1 MEDRIA
7 VDGKVYFL
15 RTEKEKNTIVT
26 HFVLEENESEKQLF
40 TLKHKKS
47 KKENLMKFH
56 KKALALFFKALQKKE
71 PISEESL
78 KKLKNDGES
87 EQPLE
92 KNELTDEKNSA
103 FEELC
108 SKSLRKE
115 VFACFV
121 LKNDDLFNYIR
132 EESSAESENLI
143 IQVSAMVDFIRDN
156 KKIEHLIGKWHTV
169 VEVYDVFQ
177 MYCREIA
184 DESILVIVS
193 SRDLPVGSMMKINEE
208 TKEIVEKAF
217 LNHVG

>member
-7 VDGKVYFL
+7 VEGKVYFL

-26 HFVLEENESEKQLF
+26 HFVLDENGSEKQLF

-56 KKALALFFKALQKKE
+56 KKALTLFFKALQKKE

-78 KKLKNDGES
+78 KKLKNDVEI

-92 KNELTDEKNSA
+92 RDESTDEKNSA

-115 VFACFV
+115 VYACFV

-132 EESSAESENLI
+132 EESKIEAENLI
-143 IQVSAMVDFIRDN
+143 TQVSAMVDFIRDN
-156 KKIEHLIGKWHTV
+156 KKIEDLIGRWHTV
-169 VEVYDVFQ
+169 VEVYDIFQ

-208 TKEIVEKAF
+208 TKEIVEKEF
-217 LNHVG
+217 LNHIG

>member
-1 MEDRIA
+1 
-7 VDGKVYFL
+7 L
-15 RTEKEKNTIVT
+15 T
-26 HFVLEENESEKQLF
+26 
-40 TLKHKKS
+40 
-47 KKENLMKFH
+47 
-56 KKALALFFKALQKKE
+56 LFFKALQKKE

-78 KKLKNDGES
+78 KKLKNDVEI

-92 KNELTDEKNSA
+92 RDESTDEKNSA

-115 VFACFV
+115 VYACFV

-132 EESSAESENLI
+132 EESKIEAENLI
-143 IQVSAMVDFIRDN
+143 TQVSAMVDFIRDN
-156 KKIEHLIGKWHTV
+156 KKVEHLIGRWHTV
-169 VEVYDVFQ
+169 VEVYDIFQ

-208 TKEIVEKAF
+208 TKEIVEKEF
-217 LNHVG
+217 LNYIG

>member
-7 VDGKVYFL
+7 VEGKVYFL

-26 HFVLEENESEKQLF
+26 HFVLEENGSEKQLF

-56 KKALALFFKALQKKE
+56 KKALTLFFKALQKKE

-78 KKLKNDGES
+78 KKLKNDVEI

-92 KNELTDEKNSA
+92 RDESTDEKNSA

-115 VFACFV
+115 VYACFV

-132 EESSAESENLI
+132 EESKIEAENLI
-143 IQVSAMVDFIRDN
+143 TQVSAMVDFIRDN
-156 KKIEHLIGKWHTV
+156 KKVEHLIGRWHTV
-169 VEVYDVFQ
+169 VEVYDIFQ

-208 TKEIVEKAF
+208 TKEIVEKEF
-217 LNHVG
+217 LNYIG